1 MIANMEHQPTLAF
14 RFPAAE
20 IQRCGVLEL
29 VPQQRM
35 TSALEIPGTTVAM
48 PHLRPTSEVACLAG
62 Y

>member
-35 TSALEIPGTTVAM
+35 TSALEVSGATVANA
-48 PHLRPTSEVACLAG
+48 TSSS